1 MIWQTLWGEKLCQ
14 MLVSFQSLSSLSDL
28 SLLDIHE
35 LIGSSKLLAFVFV
48 LFEKLIIVVRA
59 YTIRQNQET
68 KIPEREI
75 REWETSH

>member
-1 MIWQTLWGEKLCQ
+1 

-48 LFEKLIIVVRA
+48 VLFEKLIIVVGA

-75 REWETSH
+75 RE